1 MNLLLWLS
9 GLGLVLVGPYAL
21 LLGLFGLSTFR
32 HRISKFGVFA
42 KSSEVSF
49 AFVIPAHDEAR
60 TIEKTLCSLQ
70 SVDYPKERVCIVVIA
85 DNCGDQTAS
94 VARDMGVRVFERQHA
109 TRRSKGFA
117 LEDTLPKI
125 MADELLLQVDAF
137 VIVDA
142 DTVVDKN
149 VLNTLAPLVSEGS
162 DWIQGLDLVANPD
175 ESWRTKLLALGFA
188 LFNGSFQVGSEALGL
203 GAHLRGNGMSLSRR
217 GLQRIAW
224 TSNGLAE
231 DLEFSWKLRLA
242 GEHVRFASHAK
253 FYADMPISPTVSA
266 NQRRRWEKGRHG
278 LWRTMRSQLWD
289 SKVSVYRKILWALD
303 LSMPSLTVVAGVIL
317 ISMLLLVTAG
327 LLGIAIPLWLIIVTS
342 ILVTAM
348 AIYAVSPFLSFGLP
362 WSVLTAVL
370 MLPYY
375 AIWRL
380 LIALGRI
387 PSTWVRTERRF

>member
-1 MNLLLWLS
+1 MILLLWLS
-9 GLGLVLVGPYAL
+9 GLGLVLVAPYAL

-32 HRISKFGVFA
+32 QRA
-42 KSSEVSF
+42 DKSPVVSQDSAVSF
-49 AFVIPAHDEAR
+49 AFIVPAHDEAG
-60 TIEKTLCSLQ
+60 TIEKTLSSLQ
-70 SVDYPKERVCIVVIA
+70 SVDYPKEYHLIVVIA
-85 DNCGDQTAS
+85 DNCSDQTAL
-94 VARDMGVRVFERQHA
+94 VAREMGVRVFERQHA

-125 MADELLLQVDAF
+125 LADDLLLHVDAF

-149 VLNTLAPLVSEGS
+149 VLHTLAPLVSEGS
-162 DWIQGLDLVANPD
+162 DWIQGLDLVANPE

-203 GAHLRGNGMSLSRR
+203 GAHLRGNGMSLSRK

-253 FYADMPISPTVSA
+253 FYADMPVNPTVSA

-289 SKVSVYRKILWALD
+289 TRFSIYNKILWALD

-327 LLGIAIPLWLIIVTS
+327 IIGITIPLWLIILTS
-342 ILVTAM
+342 ILAGAM
-348 AIYAVSPFLSFGLP
+348 AIYGVSPFLSFGLP

-380 LIALGRI
+380 LITLGRI
-387 PSTWVRTERRF
+387 PTTWVRTERRF

>member
-1 MNLLLWLS
+1 MILLLWLS
-9 GLGLVLVGPYAL
+9 GLGLVLVAPYAL

-32 HRISKFGVFA
+32 QRDD
-42 KSSEVSF
+42 KSPVVSQDSAVSF
-49 AFVIPAHDEAR
+49 AFIVPAHDEAG
-60 TIEKTLCSLQ
+60 TIEKTLSSLQ
-70 SVDYPKERVCIVVIA
+70 SVDYPKEYHLIVVIA
-85 DNCGDQTAS
+85 DNCSDQTAL
-94 VARDMGVRVFERQHA
+94 VAREMGVRVFERQHA

-125 MADELLLQVDAF
+125 LADDLLLHVDAF

-149 VLNTLAPLVSEGS
+149 VLHTLAPLVSEGS
-162 DWIQGLDLVANPD
+162 DWIQGLDLVANPE

-203 GAHLRGNGMSLSRR
+203 GAHLRGNGMSLSRK
-217 GLQRIAW
+217 GLQQIAW

-253 FYADMPISPTVSA
+253 FYADMPVNPTVSA

-289 SKVSVYRKILWALD
+289 TRVSIYNKILWALD

-327 LLGIAIPLWLIIVTS
+327 IIGITIPLWLIILTS
-342 ILVTAM
+342 ILAGAM
-348 AIYAVSPFLSFGLP
+348 AIYGVSPFLSFGLP

-380 LIALGRI
+380 LITLGRI
-387 PSTWVRTERRF
+387 PTTWVRTERRF